1 MTAAWT
7 LGGPR
12 AAERCRL
19 GYSEQRGLGCSRR
32 RMAVKKVQQSVPA
45 GAVPAV
51 EPPVRPPPPWVP
63 PARSRPAASAPP
75 PAPAEDPVEYPSED
89 GLPISTNTDHLE
101 WMDRCYRTLKH
112 RCRGRRDLFVG
123 VDMLIYYERGNNKA
137 RVAPDVFVSFGVPP
151 RERPS
156 YFVWLEGKPPDVV
169 WEFGAPLTIKGD
181 AAQKKETYRRMGV
194 REYWLADPVGGV
206 YAPRVQGFAL
216 VDGVYEPMPWE
227 AGPDG
232 LVAVWSPV
240 LQLELRFADGRLGFW
255 DRETARYLEL
265 PEEESERLLAEERR
279 GRLEER
285 RGRLEEERLLAEERR
300 GRLEEERLLQEE
312 RRGRL
317 EEERALQRL
326 ERELEEVRRDRKALE
341 ERIARFEAESR
352 STGDPT

>member
-51 EPPVRPPPPWVP
+51 ELPVRPPPPWVP
-63 PARSRPAASAPP
+63 PARSRPDASAPP
-75 PAPAEDPVEYPSED
+75 PVSAEDPVECPSGD
-89 GLPISTNTDHLE
+89 GLPIATNTDHLE

-123 VDMLIYYERGNNKA
+123 VDMLIYYERGNNEA

-156 YFVWLEGKPPDVV
+156 YFVWQEGKPPDVV

-181 AAQKKETYRRMGV
+181 AAQKKETYREMGV

-206 YAPRVQGFAL
+206 YAPRLQGFAL
-216 VDGVYEPMPWE
+216 ADGVYEPMPWE

-285 RGRLEEERLLAEERR
+285 RGRLEEERLL
-300 GRLEEERLLQEE
+300 QEE

-317 EEERALQRL
+317 EEERARQRL

-341 ERIARFEAESR
+341 VRLAALEAESR
-352 STGDPT
+352 STRDPI

>member
-1 MTAAWT
+1 
-7 LGGPR
+7 
-12 AAERCRL
+12 
-19 GYSEQRGLGCSRR
+19 
-32 RMAVKKVQQSVPA
+32 MAVKKVQQSVPA

-51 EPPVRPPPPWVP
+51 EPPVRPLSPWVP

-75 PAPAEDPVEYPSED
+75 PALAEDPVEYPSED

-156 YFVWLEGKPPDVV
+156 YFVWQEGKPPDVV

-181 AAQKKETYRRMGV
+181 AAQKKETYREMGV

-206 YAPRVQGFAL
+206 YAPRLQGFAL
-216 VDGVYEPMPWE
+216 ADGVYEPMPWE

-265 PEEESERLLAEERR
+265 PEEESERLLQ
-279 GRLEER
+279 EER
-285 RGRLEEERLLAEERR
+285 RGRLEEERLLQEERR

-317 EEERALQRL
+317 EEERARQRL

-352 STGDPT
+352 STRDPT